1 MRRRDC
7 LTGLCALAGLQ
18 FVPQTVF
25 GLPKPI
31 EESSENTSI
40 YDVVVVGT
48 GLAGHCA
55 AISAKE
61 AGAERVLM
69 IDKAPLVGGHSA
81 LASGSIAFVDEK
93 RQAAQGIVDSVDRFV
108 SDARIAG
115 GDINEES
122 VRLIAEKSG
131 PGLDWLESQGIRF
144 STNIFQAYGGM
155 HPRCVTAFGNM
166 GARRYIFQ
174 LHARS
179 RELGIET
186 RLMTRAVGLHRFE
199 EGRLTLRLADE
210 KTKSEYI
217 LQSRSVVLATGGFG
231 ANLPLRM
238 RYNANLDLEIA
249 TTANPHGLV
258 KDTATG
264 DGLFLAKEL
273 GAAWIGMENI
283 VLLSYWGGRMLDYQG
298 AEIYVDHEGRRF
310 VDETTTTS
318 KIARA
323 ILQLPGRSMYVITDA
338 KSAKGVNVGA
348 KITAGSIRLSES
360 IARMAHDMK
369 VPVSEL
375 ERTIRDYNAHAVA
388 QTPDSFGRTVYT
400 QTIDKPPF
408 YWGQERLMIHATLG
422 GLKTDLHGRVKT
434 EADSVIDGLFA
445 AGVQSCFENQKNA
458 RIPGEKDAGA
468 VRR

>member
-18 FVPQTVF
+18 FVPQTVL

-31 EESSENTSI
+31 EELSENTSI

-131 PGLDWLESQGIRF
+131 PGLDWLESQGVRF

-166 GARRYIFQ
+166 GARRYISSSMPD
-174 LHARS
+174 L
-179 RELGIET
+179 
-186 RLMTRAVGLHRFE
+186 VN
-199 EGRLTLRLADE
+199 LA
-210 KTKSEYI
+210 
-217 LQSRSVVLATGGFG
+217 
-231 ANLPLRM
+231 
-238 RYNANLDLEIA
+238 
-249 TTANPHGLV
+249 
-258 KDTATG
+258 
-264 DGLFLAKEL
+264 
-273 GAAWIGMENI
+273 
-283 VLLSYWGGRMLDYQG
+283 
-298 AEIYVDHEGRRF
+298 
-310 VDETTTTS
+310 
-318 KIARA
+318 
-323 ILQLPGRSMYVITDA
+323 
-338 KSAKGVNVGA
+338 
-348 KITAGSIRLSES
+348 
-360 IARMAHDMK
+360 
-369 VPVSEL
+369 
-375 ERTIRDYNAHAVA
+375 
-388 QTPDSFGRTVYT
+388 
-400 QTIDKPPF
+400 
-408 YWGQERLMIHATLG
+408 
-422 GLKTDLHGRVKT
+422 
-434 EADSVIDGLFA
+434 
-445 AGVQSCFENQKNA
+445 
-458 RIPGEKDAGA
+458 
-468 VRR
+468 